1 MGTTL
6 LAKKANGENPVATD
20 DDHHEALVSDPSVTS
35 FPQGSTMADTST
47 GFGGGFGSGNATT
60 TTGSTSGS
68 STFGAPS
75 SGGFGSSSSF
85 GSSTPSS
92 GFGSSSGGGG
102 FGSSSGGFGSTT
114 NNMGSTGTSNM
125 NMSMSNAPV
134 LTGAGAN
141 AAQDGETLVANT
153 NTDWV
158 NKKWRPMMGW
168 MYMLVCTMDF
178 VVFPILWS
186 LLQAMSHGQVT
197 SQWQPVTLQGAGLF
211 HMAMG
216 AVLGVAAYG
225 RTKEKV
231 AGAA

>member
-1 MGTTL
+1 MAVVGKTIP
-6 LAKKANGENPVATD
+6 ASDDPIVDHDAVANGFGGASNATTP
-20 DDHHEALVSDPSVTS
+20 A
-35 FPQGSTMADTST
+35 T
-47 GFGGGFGSGNATT
+47 GFGGGFTAP
-60 TTGSTSGS
+60 
-68 STFGAPS
+68 GAPAT
-75 SGGFGSSSSF
+75 GGFGS
-85 GSSTPSS
+85 TT
-92 GFGSSSGGGG
+92 GG
-102 FGSSSGGFGSTT
+102 FGSTPTSGGFGSTTGGFGSTPTSGGFGSAPASGGFGGGGFGGST

-134 LTGAGAN
+134 LTGAGNN
-141 AAQDGETLVANT
+141 AAVDGESLIMNT

-158 NKKWRPMMGW
+158 NNKWRPMMGW

-178 VVFPILWS
+178 VIFPVLWS
-186 LLQAMSHGQVT
+186 LLQAMTHGNVT